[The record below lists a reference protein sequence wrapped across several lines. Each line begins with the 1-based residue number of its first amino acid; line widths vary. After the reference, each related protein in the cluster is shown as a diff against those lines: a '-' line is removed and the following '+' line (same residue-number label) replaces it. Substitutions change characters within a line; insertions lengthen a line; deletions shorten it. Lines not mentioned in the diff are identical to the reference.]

1 MVIAPA
7 ASSQTGRCVRCMRAP
22 TNWPPTG
29 PMARIVGREE
39 ERHHHHGAKPGSA
52 DDDVEEAKDDDGGDA
67 VHAELPDAGPTG
79 PAPQGAI
86 CRVTAPAAS
95 CRGRVLVLD

>member
-29 PMARIVGREE
+29 PIARIVGVRKNVIITTAPSQAAPMTMW
-39 ERHHHHGAKPGSA
+39 RRRRMMMAVTLSMMGSPMP
-52 DDDVEEAKDDDGGDA
+52 
-67 VHAELPDAGPTG
+67 PDRA
-79 PAPQGAI
+79 ASDGAI
-86 CRVTAPAAS
+86 CRATTIATS
-95 CRGRVLVLD
+95 CRGRVPVLD